1 MSLLSQ
7 SLSENRRTLALAAP
21 IVSGYLGQML
31 MGWADTIMVG
41 RVGVVPLAA
50 CAFANTVLAVPFV
63 FGFGLLSSVSVK
75 TSHAHGAGAHEVA
88 GQTLRAGL
96 LLALLAG
103 ILAATIVCLGLPLLP
118 WLGQKPEVNT
128 SCVTFLVL
136 VAWSV
141 VPLFLTAVAKG
152 FCEALSRPWVPFWI
166 IIGGVLIN
174 VGLNW
179 IFIYGNL
186 GCPAMGLNGAGWATL
201 LARILTVWALA
212 YYLWSSKVLRINLPR
227 HWLAPGIVTHLRGL
241 LRIGLPTGA
250 QHLCEVTGF
259 AFGSIM
265 MGWLSID
272 ALAAHQIAITC
283 AATSFMVPLGLG
295 LAVSVRVGQARGS
308 KDLRRCQPIILGA
321 LGSVTVFSCIMA
333 ALFILGGTTISSW
346 FSTDHALIA
355 LSAHLLLMA
364 GFFQVFDGLQVV
376 SSGTLRGFEDTRFP
390 MYIGILAYWIV
401 ALPFCYFFAFTLK
414 IGPTGVWMGFVLG
427 LGVAA
432 VALMTRVFNRIKTTQ
447 ISIP

>member
-21 IVSGYLGQML
+21 IVSGYVGQML

-75 TSHAHGAGAHEVA
+75 TSHAHGAGAHEEA
-88 GQTLRAGL
+88 GHALRAGL
-96 LLALLAG
+96 VLALLAG
-103 ILAATIVCLGLPLLP
+103 IAAATVICLGLPLLP

-186 GCPAMGLNGAGWATL
+186 GCPAMGLDGAGLATL
-201 LARILTVWALA
+201 LARITTVFALA

-227 HWLAPGIVTHLRGL
+227 HWLAPGLVTPLRAL

-295 LAVSVRVGQARGS
+295 LAVSVRVGQARGA
-308 KDLRRCQPIILGA
+308 KNLPRCQPIILGA
-321 LGSVTVFSCIMA
+321 LGSVTIFSCLMA
-333 ALFILGGTTISSW
+333 TLFIFGGTIISSW
-346 FSTDHALIA
+346 FSTDPALIA

-390 MYIGILAYWIV
+390 MYIGILAYWVV

-414 IGPTGVWMGFVLG
+414 IGPAGVWIGFVLG
-427 LGVAA
+427 LAVAA
-432 VALMTRVFNRIKTTQ
+432 TLLLTRVFNRIKTTQ

>member
-75 TSHAHGAGAHEVA
+75 TSHAHGADAHEDA
-88 GQTLRAGL
+88 GNALRAGL
-96 LLALLAG
+96 VLALLAG
-103 ILAATIVCLGLPLLP
+103 IAAATAICVGLPLLP

-141 VPLFLTAVAKG
+141 VPLFLTAVVKG

-186 GCPAMGLNGAGWATL
+186 GCPAMGLDGAGIATL
-201 LARILTVWALA
+201 LARLITVAALA
-212 YYLWSSKVLRINLPR
+212 LYLWSSKVLRINLPR
-227 HWLAPGIVTHLRGL
+227 HWLAPGLVTHLRAL

-295 LAVSVRVGQARGS
+295 LAVSVRVGQARGA
-308 KDLRRCQPIILGA
+308 KDLARCQPIILGA
-321 LGSVTVFSCIMA
+321 LGSVMIFSCLMA
-333 ALFILGGTTISSW
+333 AFFICGGTVISSW
-346 FSTDHALIA
+346 FSTDPALIA

-390 MYIGILAYWIV
+390 MYIGILAYWVV

-414 IGPTGVWMGFVLG
+414 IGPTGVWIGFVLG
-427 LGVAA
+427 LAVAA
-432 VALMTRVFNRIKTTQ
+432 TLLLTRVFNRIKATQ